1 MTKVVP
7 AIIPQTRRQLTEEI
21 KKVSGFADL
30 VQIDISDGLF
40 TPIKTW
46 PYNGRDQDF
55 FEKLKKGEEGWPE
68 WDKVDFEIH
77 LMVRNP
83 EDVVA
88 DWIKTGVVALV
99 VHIESTNHFQKVV
112 GTCRLASVSLGVAI
126 KPSTNIDLITPLIT
140 QVDFIQVMGNDHL
153 GKHGMELDF
162 KAVELIKSL
171 RKLYPE
177 RTIAIDIGVNTDTV
191 ETLVS
196 AGANKLISGSEILD
210 ADNPKE
216 VYKYFKSIGK

>member
-99 VHIESTNHFQKVV
+99 VHIESTNHFQ
-112 GTCRLASVSLGVAI
+112 
-126 KPSTNIDLITPLIT
+126 
-140 QVDFIQVMGNDHL
+140 QVMGNDHL

-216 VYKYFKSIGK
+216 VYKYFESIGK

>member
-21 KKVSGFADL
+21 KKVSGFAEL

-68 WDKVDFEIH
+68 WDK
-77 LMVRNP
+77 
-83 EDVVA
+83 
-88 DWIKTGVVALV
+88 
-99 VHIESTNHFQKVV
+99 
-112 GTCRLASVSLGVAI
+112 
-126 KPSTNIDLITPLIT
+126 
-140 QVDFIQVMGNDHL
+140 VDFIQVMGNDHL